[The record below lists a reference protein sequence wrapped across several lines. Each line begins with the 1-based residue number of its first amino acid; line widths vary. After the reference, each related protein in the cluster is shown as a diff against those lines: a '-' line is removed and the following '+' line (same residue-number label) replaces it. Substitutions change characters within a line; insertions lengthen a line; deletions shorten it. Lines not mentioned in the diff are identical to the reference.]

1 MQELNENVK
10 VKQTLD
16 TVKEKVTGAV
26 DHLDTMAAGVVDHLD
41 TMAAGGLENLT
52 AKLPALNTS
61 TPELVETTK
70 VFVLPIFKHSHSF
83 IICNKGFQF
92 GSLNTYKLFI
102 MA

>member
-1 MQELNENVK
+1 MQELNENTK

-26 DHLDTMAAGVVDHLD
+26 DHLDIMAAGVVGNLD
-41 TMAAGGLENLT
+41 TIAAGGLENLT

-70 VFVLPIFKHSHSF
+70 VIVLPIFNYF
-83 IICNKGFQF
+83 LFVIIVFN
-92 GSLNTYKLFI
+92 
-102 MA
+102 

>member
-1 MQELNENVK
+1 MQELNENTK

-26 DHLDTMAAGVVDHLD
+26 DHLDIMAAGVVGNLD
-41 TMAAGGLENLT
+41 TIAAGGLENLT

-70 VFVLPIFKHSHSF
+70 VFVFPAFLFVINIFD
-83 IICNKGFQF
+83 
-92 GSLNTYKLFI
+92 
-102 MA
+102 